1 MIIMGK
7 IINQKE
13 TFIYEF
19 IDELVELIDRWD
31 ILLYR
36 PHTYE
41 NVPGINRIIV
51 DKIAG
56 QYIAEMYRRDEK
68 VLTEEISVNELVGL
82 VILSMRKVKYVNA
95 VKMIITQDTARNKS
109 IPNWWYIE
117 VDGEYESFYD
127 DDVCDEKD

>member
-1 MIIMGK
+1 MGK

-13 TFIYEF
+13 TFIHDH

-51 DKIAG
+51 DKINDE
-56 QYIAEMYRRDEK
+56 YIAEMYRRDEK

-82 VILSMRKVKYVNA
+82 VILSMRKVKYVDA
-95 VKMIITQDTARNKS
+95 VKMIITQDTARHKS

-127 DDVCDEKD
+127 NVCDEFPKD